1 LAAAS
6 GPLFVYIHTLG
17 GGAPADSRYLAQFF
31 IPLAISAVVSIFP
44 AFVVGRLHRN
54 LERARQL
61 GSYRLEGLLG
71 KGGMGEVWRARHQ
84 MLIRPAAIKLIN
96 PHVFSGAES
105 GATPARETIVRFERE
120 VQATASLKSPH
131 TVSVFDFGVTD
142 NGSLYYVME
151 LLDGLNGQSLV
162 STHGPVGDGRAI
174 YLLKQVCHSLAE
186 AHTRG
191 LIHRDIKPANIFVC
205 RQGLDY
211 DFVKVLDFGL
221 VKPTDQRRDSTQ
233 LTAEGILAGT
243 PAFIAPEVALGKRDV
258 DHRLDIY
265 ALGCVAYWLV
275 TGATVFEGDTP
286 MSVVLKHVQEEPI
299 PPHQRTELAVAPEFE
314 QIILGC
320 LAKDPSRRPRSVLDL
335 LGRLESCAPVVPWDT
350 ALAQQ
355 WWETHRP
362 TETEPSSLGE
372 RSSR

>member
-1 LAAAS
+1 
-6 GPLFVYIHTLG
+6 
-17 GGAPADSRYLAQFF
+17 
-31 IPLAISAVVSIFP
+31 
-44 AFVVGRLHRN
+44 
-54 LERARQL
+54 
-61 GSYRLEGLLG
+61 
-71 KGGMGEVWRARHQ
+71 
-84 MLIRPAAIKLIN
+84 
-96 PHVFSGAES
+96 
-105 GATPARETIVRFERE
+105 
-120 VQATASLKSPH
+120 
-131 TVSVFDFGVTD
+131 
-142 NGSLYYVME
+142 
-151 LLDGLNGQSLV
+151 LD
-162 STHGPVGDGRAI
+162 
-174 YLLKQVCHSLAE
+174 C
-186 AHTRG
+186 
-191 LIHRDIKPANIFVC
+191 
-205 RQGLDY
+205 

-243 PAFIAPEVALGKRDV
+243 PAFIAPEVALGKRNV

-320 LAKDPSRRPRSVLDL
+320 LAKDPSRRPQSVLDL
-335 LGRLESCAPVVPWDT
+335 LERLESCAPVVPWDT
-350 ALAQQ
+350 ALARQ

-362 TETEPSSLGE
+362 TEAEPSSLGE